1 MIILSERV
9 LLDIEFEEISDI
21 AGFQDFVSM
30 ISESCKETGSKLYL
44 SSSRERK
51 IKMQGV
57 QNINDTSLAYEKLL
71 KNAKTIFSNKMYT
84 TYGLQKGQKL
94 VLLDSFKNDFEKDID
109 NIKISI
115 LQSRLLNASYIFL
128 NSQTDLSRV
137 LKKLRLVNAYL
148 PKTILY
154 DSLKKSDILHLL
166 AEKNSKMNK
175 KYDFIIHFG
184 RKSLKELSKKIE
196 YVKKISR
203 SKKALIMID
212 VTNESILDFFKLNCL
227 KKYDILLNNEKLYI
241 HSKKY
246 STYRNINVDKFI
258 NFDSDNHI
266 NIGNLFRESDKFLF
280 LDNVGAT
287 NKDILE
293 NYDVIVVNNEI
304 ERSRCMDIFD
314 KKVIILH
321 DFLNLKF
328 MNKFL
333 RNKESKEMAIKHITS
348 TINGESYIFDR
359 EMINENGI
367 SERSYLLEPQQDNYN
382 IFSIDYNLNNE
393 DKIISL
399 IKQFSIVNKLYGK
412 THLYILGGGDK
423 RRIFKEIDSLNLE
436 ENVTLYGYVKDFEII
451 KNYIDMVILL
461 NNMYD
466 QKIPFLKLIQV
477 INNTPTICLENDD
490 DMLNIISS
498 VGGKTADL
506 ETLSEVILELII
518 DKNGIKQFD
527 SEYYNQINYS
537 NFKKI
542 FE

>member
-1 MIILSERV
+1 
-9 LLDIEFEEISDI
+9 
-21 AGFQDFVSM
+21 
-30 ISESCKETGSKLYL
+30 
-44 SSSRERK
+44 
-51 IKMQGV
+51 
-57 QNINDTSLAYEKLL
+57 
-71 KNAKTIFSNKMYT
+71 
-84 TYGLQKGQKL
+84 
-94 VLLDSFKNDFEKDID
+94 
-109 NIKISI
+109 
-115 LQSRLLNASYIFL
+115 
-128 NSQTDLSRV
+128 
-137 LKKLRLVNAYL
+137 
-148 PKTILY
+148 
-154 DSLKKSDILHLL
+154 
-166 AEKNSKMNK
+166 
-175 KYDFIIHFG
+175 
-184 RKSLKELSKKIE
+184 
-196 YVKKISR
+196 
-203 SKKALIMID
+203 
-212 VTNESILDFFKLNCL
+212 
-227 KKYDILLNNEKLYI
+227 
-241 HSKKY
+241 
-246 STYRNINVDKFI
+246 
-258 NFDSDNHI
+258 
-266 NIGNLFRESDKFLF
+266 
-280 LDNVGAT
+280 
-287 NKDILE
+287 
-293 NYDVIVVNNEI
+293 
-304 ERSRCMDIFD
+304 
-314 KKVIILH
+314 
-321 DFLNLKF
+321 
-328 MNKFL
+328 
-333 RNKESKEMAIKHITS
+333 
-348 TINGESYIFDR
+348 
-359 EMINENGI
+359 MINENGI

>member
-227 KKYDILLNNEKLYI
+227 KQYDILLNNEKLYI

>member
-1 MIILSERV
+1 MSERV

-227 KKYDILLNNEKLYI
+227 KQYDILLNNEKLYI